1 MFINLPSGQTLLVRH
16 YDGGNAN
23 RRRQNMSNTVVITGG
38 VSGIGLSASQLFL
51 SRGWNVVMADF
62 NDALGK
68 DVYKKLSVQ
77 YGADRV
83 AFHQCDVSDADSV
96 NSLAEAAYQQF
107 GHVDSVINNAGIFAK
122 GAVHELDESTW
133 DRVMATDVKSIF
145 LTTKAFVPAMIERK
159 SGTIVN
165 TASISGLQGDYNMA
179 VYNAAKG
186 AVVNLV
192 RAMALDYGKYGIRV
206 NNVNPGPT
214 LTPMFKSNPESV
226 IDEFAQASPLGR
238 LVEPDDVAR
247 TMFFLASDESAP
259 ITGENIPVSAGFEIY
274 SGQPVQQ

>member
-1 MFINLPSGQTLLVRH
+1 MNT
-16 YDGGNAN
+16 
-23 RRRQNMSNTVVITGG
+23 TVVITGG
-38 VSGIGLSASQLFL
+38 VSGIGLSASKHFL
-51 SRGWNVVMADF
+51 SQGWNVVMADF
-62 NDALGK
+62 NDAAGQ
-68 DVYKKLSVQ
+68 DVYAQLSAQ
-77 YGADRV
+77 YGPEHV
-83 AFHQCDVSDADSV
+83 AFHQCDVSNASSV
-96 NSLAEAAYQQF
+96 NNLADAAYRQF
-107 GHVDSVINNAGIFAK
+107 EHVDSVINNAGIFAK
-122 GAVHELDESTW
+122 GAVHELDETTW
-133 DRVMATDVKSIF
+133 DRVMSTDVKSIY
-145 LTTKAFVPAMIERK
+145 LTTKAFVPDMIERR

-226 IDEFAQASPLGR
+226 IDEFTKASPLGR
-238 LVEPDDVAR
+238 LVKPEEVAR
-247 TMFFLASDESAP
+247 TMYFLASDESAP

-274 SGQPVQQ
+274 SGQPVQN

>member
-1 MFINLPSGQTLLVRH
+1 
-16 YDGGNAN
+16 
-23 RRRQNMSNTVVITGG
+23 MSNTVLITGG
-38 VSGIGLSASQLFL
+38 VSGIGLSASKQFL
-51 SRGWNVVMADF
+51 NKGWNVMMADF
-62 NDALGK
+62 NASLGEE
-68 DVYKKLSVQ
+68 VYNELSAQ
-77 YGADRV
+77 FTPERV
-83 AFHQCDVSDADSV
+83 AFEQCDVSSEESV
-96 NSLAEAAYQQF
+96 NNLAEATHRKFHQV
-107 GHVDSVINNAGIFAK
+107 HSVINNAGIFAK
-122 GAVHELDESTW
+122 GAVHELDEVTW

-145 LTTKAFVPAMIERK
+145 LTTKAFVPEMIERK

-214 LTPMFKSNPESV
+214 MTPMFKSNPQPV
-226 IDEFAQASPLGR
+226 IDDFTQASPLGR
-238 LVEPDDVAR
+238 LVQPEDVAR
-247 TMFFLASDESAP
+247 TMYFLASDESNP

-274 SGQPVQQ
+274 SGQPVQE